1 MMVWAVV
8 PARVGV
14 FALHVR
20 TFGFVMLW
28 PCWLVI
34 VPRSSGI
41 NSGTY
46 PQSPVRGSGRGTC
59 GGNPMSANQ
68 RARRRSTVNAR
79 AHPQSPVPMPMMMGA
94 HEYTLHAQGTVSP
107 LMIWRARPVRRRSL
121 LL

>member
-1 MMVWAVV
+1 MVWAVV

-46 PQSPVRGSGRGTC
+46 PQRNLWREPDVSQPTGKK
-59 GGNPMSANQ
+59 
-68 RARRRSTVNAR
+68 STVNAR

-94 HEYTLHAQGTVSP
+94 HEYTLHAKGTVSP